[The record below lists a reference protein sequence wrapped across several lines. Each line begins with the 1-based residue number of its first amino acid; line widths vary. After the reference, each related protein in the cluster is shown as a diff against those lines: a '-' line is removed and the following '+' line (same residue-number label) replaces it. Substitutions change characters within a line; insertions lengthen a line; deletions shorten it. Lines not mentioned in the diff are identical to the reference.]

1 MHNTIGVIS
10 AKQEERNTININKG
24 WHPSIKSARQK
35 KTQVN
40 TTQRKKNIRERP
52 YAKRTH
58 NYEMTINDNKEDLN
72 KRVVICQVQKGIG
85 VLVHNNTNHPNHN
98 NRIK

>member
-10 AKQEERNTININKG
+10 AKKEERNTININKE
-24 WHPSIKSARQK
+24 WNPSIKSARQK

-58 NYEMTINDNKEDLN
+58 NYEMTINDNKEDIKQKSCHLSSA
-72 KRVVICQVQKGIG
+72 KRDRSFGSQQHQPSK
-85 VLVHNNTNHPNHN
+85 PQQ
-98 NRIK
+98 